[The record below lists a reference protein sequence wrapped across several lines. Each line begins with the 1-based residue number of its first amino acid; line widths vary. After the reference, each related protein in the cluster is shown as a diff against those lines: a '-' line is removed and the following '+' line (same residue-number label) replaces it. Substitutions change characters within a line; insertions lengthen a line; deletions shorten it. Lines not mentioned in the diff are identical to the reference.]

1 MLSLH
6 FSGPGSI
13 HGQAIQRG
21 QNDNNNNNN
30 DNSLVIVYSVSSYR
44 LNIVFPGLICKF
56 SYFSLFYCPSL
67 FPTLSEF
74 FQPLYW
80 TFFFSYHIFNI
91 QKLFLTVCSFLK
103 SNILFFFQH
112 FTLWKQQDDVE
123 GIFCSQYCLLFPLS
137 SFFLCL
143 LHVEGLLPKTNYL
156 LTAYHP

>member
-1 MLSLH
+1 M
-6 FSGPGSI
+6 
-13 HGQAIQRG
+13 
-21 QNDNNNNNN
+21 
-30 DNSLVIVYSVSSYR
+30 IVYSVSSYW

-80 TFFFSYHIFNI
+80 TFFSAIIFLI
-91 QKLFLTVCSFLK
+91 SKISFLLFAPFQK
-103 SNILFFFQH
+103 VTFCFFFQH

-143 LHVEGLLPKTNYL
+143 LNVEGLLPKTNYL

>member
-1 MLSLH
+1 M
-6 FSGPGSI
+6 
-13 HGQAIQRG
+13 
-21 QNDNNNNNN
+21 
-30 DNSLVIVYSVSSYR
+30 IVYSVSSYW

-80 TFFFSYHIFNI
+80 TFFSAIIFLI
-91 QKLFLTVCSFLK
+91 SKISFLLFAPFQK
-103 SNILFFFQH
+103 VTFYFFFQH

-143 LHVEGLLPKTNYL
+143 LNVEGLLPKTNYL